1 MHRVLLP
8 SDTMGPMQ
16 INSQQTYAATPD
28 EVFAM
33 MTDQA
38 YLAACCDRF
47 GAKERTIDVNGNT
60 TTVKMK
66 LPAPAQVQKFIGA
79 VLPLNQI
86 ITWGEAAADGSRH
99 GTLAMTVD
107 KMPVN
112 VTGTAVLRPGGQ
124 GTEVIYDADMVVKI
138 PLVGKK
144 LEQEAA
150 PVAKRALDAQEQVG
164 QDYLANKA

>member
-1 MHRVLLP
+1 
-8 SDTMGPMQ
+8 MQ
-16 INSQQTYAATPD
+16 INSQQTYAATP
-28 EVFAM
+28 EQVFAM
-33 MTDQA
+33 MTDEA

-47 GAKERTIDVNGNT
+47 GAKERTITVQGST

-79 VLPLNQI
+79 VLPLNQVI
-86 ITWGEAAADGSRH
+86 IWGAAAADGSRN
-99 GTLAMTVD
+99 GTLQMTVD

-112 VTGTAVLRPGGQ
+112 VAGTAVLRPGGE
-124 GTEVIYDADMVVKI
+124 GTEVIYQADMNVKI

-150 PVAKRALDAQEQVG
+150 PVAQRALDAQEQVG
-164 QDYLANKA
+164 RDYLAKQA